1 MKTHDLIA
9 QENDSFD
16 HFNTGAS
23 CQMPSPACNTETPRV
38 LLHSCRLSGW
48 MWIKQSKEASD
59 AWNEVLK
66 MDLENT
72 SRDQNNFNK
81 VRALTRLHLRVD

>member
-16 HFNTGAS
+16 HFNTGE
-23 CQMPSPACNTETPRV
+23 PACLIRP
-38 LLHSCRLSGW
+38 HLSRSLTSTLSLYLAGW
-48 MWIKQSKEASD
+48 MWIRQSKEASD

-66 MDLENT
+66 MDLEHT
-72 SRDQNNFNK
+72 SRDQNNFNT
-81 VRALTRLHLRVD
+81 VRLN